1 LAPDDARRW
10 PYPQSVIADEIEA
23 LTDRRRWLRKGVD
36 VLAVRLQYGRGTD
49 IVEVGLQ
56 FGFSRQSLW
65 QRARQGRWSRAM
77 SEANRIDMARRVWL
91 AGLARF
97 GRILQETPDAVVSPE
112 TLQALREASA
122 WQPLPPKKPMWAPLD
137 GSAHDEGGP
146 SAPPNEHAQERQSL
160 LDNPANPDRTYRDKV
175 AANLERLIAR
185 LERQKREKA
194 EGAAGETSVEG
205 EKTQE

>member
-1 LAPDDARRW
+1 
-10 PYPQSVIADEIEA
+10 
-23 LTDRRRWLRKGVD
+23 
-36 VLAVRLQYGRGTD
+36 
-49 IVEVGLQ
+49 
-56 FGFSRQSLW
+56 
-65 QRARQGRWSRAM
+65 
-77 SEANRIDMARRVWL
+77 
-91 AGLARF
+91 
-97 GRILQETPDAVVSPE
+97 LQETPDAVVSPE

-137 GSAHDEGGP
+137 GSAQDEGGP

-194 EGAAGETSVEG
+194 EGAAGETSVAG
-205 EKTQE
+205 EKTPDCRAPMLNV